1 MGRYQEKIT
10 YSRLREVL
18 DYNEHTGVFKWKVPS
33 GNRCKIGVE
42 LKPSA
47 STKYLLITI
56 DGRTYRAHRLAWLYV
71 HKTLPDYLIDHI
83 DGNTHNNAI
92 SNLRQADRITNGY
105 NSKLRKDSKTGI
117 KGVTWDSRRGK
128 YRVTIV
134 VNKVQIHLGRYSD
147 IELATLVSEEARA
160 KLHKEFCRYE

>member
-10 YSRLREVL
+10 YGRLREVL

-33 GNRCKIGVE
+33 GSRCEIGVE

-47 STKYLLITI
+47 STKYLL
-56 DGRTYRAHRLAWLYV
+56 
-71 HKTLPDYLIDHI
+71 
-83 DGNTHNNAI
+83 
-92 SNLRQADRITNGY
+92 ITNGY

-117 KGVTWDSRRGK
+117 KGVTWDSRRDK